1 MSRVERLHREKVTRY
16 SIRKYSF
23 GAASVAVAA
32 LFMFLGNGAVSANE
46 LSKQETSL
54 AAPGLASEHEGPQ
67 EAESASVVAPA
78 SDAPSTPAESVP
90 AAQPVV
96 EEPAKPAAPEVTTPA
111 LDKKQLENY
120 ISEVK
125 SKLSAGTYANKTEES
140 LALLNG
146 ELASAESTLASATSQ
161 DELTKAYQKLVTFV
175 SSGLKN
181 KPKDSKDAPKVDT
194 TNGQPTVGKKA
205 ENTEKKSES
214 NAIENT
220 GSNDPRNEKEISKD
234 NPFRTEA
241 TDTEGPV
248 AEIPYSEGRNVY
260 VYGGESEGF
269 DIKIKDN
276 SGVVANATI
285 VRGGNQPFTAVS
297 GETDILDVEFGYK
310 ANVFST
316 ETPASESN
324 PAVIHYTGLPGGT
337 LNQKQLE
344 DARTTGLNLGWRYV
358 KATDKAGN
366 GLRAIDERDDK
377 PGALYV
383 VVKPQTY
390 KYNIQQPENNANKI
404 AVSDINNLTETDIQK
419 IKDQIKIGYSKTSQD
434 ARFESKK
441 GQDLDNQASVVK
453 SIDVNGQTIT
463 VTYNDDSTD
472 TASISDVARTDLDPV
487 VEFPFSDEPKR
498 EIYVY
503 GAEENSF
510 DIKIKDDADK
520 IKSAT
525 LLQWG
530 SNPFKPVAGETD
542 KVNTQ
547 YGYTA
552 NVISSETT
560 ATEAKPAVITY
571 SGTPAPEGSF
581 TQAKLEAAT
590 KGENPPGVALGWRYL
605 KVVDSEGKEFVGSGK
620 ETANNMSLR
629 VMLKPQTQKYDIQT
643 PAEADKVAVDD
654 ASEVTEA
661 EFNKIK
667 EKLKIEYSKNNIDA
681 RLADKKGQAVENQAD
696 RIASIK
702 KVDNNLVVTYKDGST
717 DTRPLTDFA
726 RTNNAPE
733 VTIPYSVDGKKDV
746 YVYANEDFEIPIK
759 YTDDS
764 GKVASATIKRG
775 GNQDSP
781 AKDESNPDILDNEYN
796 TTVEKISTETVATAE
811 NPAIVKIKGNISKD
825 NSGIAESKFPK
836 EANQELKI
844 VTRYATATDTDGKE
858 IHNVAK
864 GSSYATDPGSFTIKL
879 KAQTAKYDIRELADA
894 DKTVVTD
901 IAHIPEAELAKLKES
916 LPLEYSKKNE
926 DKNLEDKKGKAV
938 EAENAKKVVKDLVQD
953 GENLVVTYQDGSKD
967 TIPVDKVVKLDKQP
981 AIDAVTTEADN
992 KIKAITDNTA
1002 LSQAEK
1008 DKAIADVEKDK
1019 AVALEKIADATN
1031 ATDVTA
1037 GKEEGTGAVA
1047 KVNPVG
1053 KEKAKEE
1060 IAKTL
1065 EAKKEAIENNDSLTQ
1080 AEKEKAKKMLKTRQQ
1095 QPLLKSKNNQQ
1106 QQKQQLRQQQLKLL

>member
-46 LSKQETSL
+46 LSKQDT
-54 AAPGLASEHEGPQ
+54 PDV
-67 EAESASVVAPA
+67 EALAPA
-78 SDAPSTPAESVP
+78 LDAPSTPAESVP

-96 EEPAKPAAPEVTTPA
+96 EEPTKPAAAEVTTPA

-125 SKLSAGTYANKTEES
+125 SKLSAGKYANKTEES

-248 AEIPYSEGRNVY
+248 AKIPYSEGRNVY

-390 KYNIQQPENNANKI
+390 KYSIQQPENNANKI
-404 AVSDINNLTETDIQK
+404 GVSDINNLTETDIQK
-419 IKDQIKIGYSKTSQD
+419 IKDQIKIGYSTTSQD
-434 ARFESKK
+434 ARLESKK

-453 SIDVNGQTIT
+453 SIEVNGQTIT

-472 TASISDVARTDLDPV
+472 TASISDVARTNNAPT
-487 VEFPFSDEPKR
+487 VEIPFSDAATKQV
-498 EIYVY
+498 YVY
-503 GAEENSF
+503 GGEENSF
-510 DIKIKDDADK
+510 DIKFKDDSGK
-520 IKSAT
+520 IKSAAVV
-525 LLQWG
+525 QG
-530 SNPFKPVAGETD
+530 GNNAFNKVEGEEN
-542 KVNTQ
+542 KVDVEW
-547 YGYTA
+547 GYTA
-552 NVISSETT
+552 NFIDAETT
-560 ATEAKPAVITY
+560 ATEDSPAIISY
-571 SGTPAPEGSF
+571 SGMPGG
-581 TQAKLEAAT
+581 KLTNKQLETART
-590 KGENPPGVALGWRYL
+590 KGLVLGKRYATAADLDNAIIKNTARGNSFQTDPGAFE
-605 KVVDSEGKEFVGSGK
+605 VV
-620 ETANNMSLR
+620 
-629 VMLKPQTQKYDIQT
+629 LKPQTQKYDIQT

-654 ASEVTEA
+654 ASDVSEA

-667 EKLKIEYSKNNIDA
+667 DKIKIEYSKNNMDA

-702 KVDNNLVVTYKDGST
+702 KVDNNVVVTYKDGST

-733 VTIPYSVDGKKDV
+733 VTIPYSVDGKKDI
-746 YVYANEDFEIPIK
+746 YIYANEDIDIDIK
-759 YTDDS
+759 YTDDL
-764 GKVASATIKRG
+764 GKIKSATVNRG
-775 GNQDSP
+775 GNQPLSP
-781 AKDESNPDILDNEYN
+781 TAANPNVLDNEYDM
-796 TTVEKISTETVATAE
+796 TLTPITAETEATAE
-811 NPAIVKIKGNISKD
+811 NPAIVKIGGK
-825 NSGIAESKFPK
+825 
-836 EANQELKI
+836 
-844 VTRYATATDTDGKE
+844 VTK
-858 IHNVAK
+858 
-864 GSSYATDPGSFTIKL
+864 
-879 KAQTAKYDIRELADA
+879 
-894 DKTVVTD
+894 
-901 IAHIPEAELAKLKES
+901 
-916 LPLEYSKKNE
+916 EYS
-926 DKNLEDKKGKAV
+926 
-938 EAENAKKVVKDLVQD
+938 
-953 GENLVVTYQDGSKD
+953 
-967 TIPVDKVVKLDKQP
+967 
-981 AIDAVTTEADN
+981 
-992 KIKAITDNTA
+992 
-1002 LSQAEK
+1002 
-1008 DKAIADVEKDK
+1008 
-1019 AVALEKIADATN
+1019 
-1031 ATDVTA
+1031 
-1037 GKEEGTGAVA
+1037 GT
-1047 KVNPVG
+1047 
-1053 KEKAKEE
+1053 
-1060 IAKTL
+1060 
-1065 EAKKEAIENNDSLTQ
+1065 
-1080 AEKEKAKKMLKTRQQ
+1080 
-1095 QPLLKSKNNQQ
+1095 
-1106 QQKQQLRQQQLKLL
+1106 